1 MSIEDKVLKFLRENP
16 ESKPREI
23 ADYLGIS
30 YSLVRAIL
38 YRLRYRGLVARG
50 VHGYIAT
57 TSRES
62 KLESAINE
70 DYEDRYLESRRTIRP
85 EVGVSGAYSLS
96 TKLRELENKVDEL
109 SRRIIKL
116 ESAVNSLSDDIGKV
130 RDRLS
135 KIEKELQIFSYS
147 LKKIFIKNHADPFLK
162 ELKRRKLMTVLEAK
176 NIVGGAL
183 ENYIKR
189 GLAKI
194 ISSYVVDADFYN
206 EFSKKF
212 PLKAKDVE
220 ALGEEEKKLLTL
232 MVEEGMAYLSS
243 NKEYRIV

>member
-38 YRLRYRGLVARG
+38 YRLRDRGLVARG

-57 TSRES
+57 TSRELE
-62 KLESAINE
+62 LESTINE
-70 DYEDRYLESRRTIRP
+70 DKYLESEGTTRP
-85 EVGVSGAYSLS
+85 EVGVSRAYSLS
-96 TKLRELENKVDEL
+96 TKLRELENKVNDL